1 MLDAHKRMKTETKQR
16 QNNRCC
22 FYLRT
27 GLMIGSVRAAAAAAP
42 VVLVTDSLTNVRGY
56 KLHARYWSPGACAVR
71 GSVFLCHG
79 FGEHLGWYEELAAA
93 LVTEGLLVFGH
104 DHQVQHHRLM
114 SHPILTLRH
123 YNACWYLCGI

>member
-1 MLDAHKRMKTETKQR
+1 
-16 QNNRCC
+16 
-22 FYLRT
+22 
-27 GLMIGSVRAAAAAAP
+27 MIRSVRAAAAAAP

-56 KLHARYWSPGACAVR
+56 KLHARYWSPGAQGACAVR

-104 DHQVQHHRLM
+104 DHQVQHHCRM
-114 SHPILTLRH
+114 SHPILTLRQC
-123 YNACWYLCGI
+123 NACWYLCGI

>member
-1 MLDAHKRMKTETKQR
+1 
-16 QNNRCC
+16 
-22 FYLRT
+22 
-27 GLMIGSVRAAAAAAP
+27 MIGSVRAAAAAAP
-42 VVLVTDSLTNVRGY
+42 AVLVTDSLTNVRGY

-104 DHQVQHHRLM
+104 DHQVQHHIAV
-114 SHPILTLRH
+114 SPILTLRQ

>member
-1 MLDAHKRMKTETKQR
+1 
-16 QNNRCC
+16 
-22 FYLRT
+22 
-27 GLMIGSVRAAAAAAP
+27 MIGSVRAAAAAAP
-42 VVLVTDSLTNVRGY
+42 AVLVTDSLTNVRGY

-104 DHQVQHHRLM
+104 DHQVQHHIIVSSNPHSATFQCLLVFVWN
-114 SHPILTLRH
+114 LTLH
-123 YNACWYLCGI
+123 

>member
-1 MLDAHKRMKTETKQR
+1 
-16 QNNRCC
+16 
-22 FYLRT
+22 
-27 GLMIGSVRAAAAAAP
+27 MIGSVRAAAAAAP

-104 DHQVQHHRLM
+104 DHQVQHHIAV
-114 SHPILTLRH
+114 SPYPHSATLQCLLVTKLPNCRQH
-123 YNACWYLCGI
+123 RSIYLEEISAVIQQSTSS

>member
-1 MLDAHKRMKTETKQR
+1 M
-16 QNNRCC
+16 C

-104 DHQVQHHRLM
+104 DHQVQHHIAV
-114 SHPILTLRH
+114 SPILTLRQ
-123 YNACWYLCGI
+123 YNACWYLYLCGI